1 MKLESQRDISTP
13 MFIEAL
19 FTVAEMWTNLNVNQQ
34 MNGFL
39 KIWSVHTKEY
49 YSAFKKK
56 EILQYVTTQ
65 MNLEDIVLNKIDQA
79 QKDKYCMIPLI

>member
-1 MKLESQRDISTP
+1 MP
-13 MFIEAL
+13 MFIESL
-19 FTVAEMWTNLNVNQQ
+19 FTVAEMWTNSNVNQQ
-34 MNGFL
+34 MTGFL
-39 KIWSVHTKEY
+39 KIWSVHTIEY

>member
-1 MKLESQRDISTP
+1 

-39 KIWSVHTKEY
+39 KIWSVHTIEY

-56 EILQYVTTQ
+56 EILQYATTQ

-79 QKDKYCMIPLI
+79 QKDKYCMIPLIWVS